1 MTQGKAFFFEK
12 KKQKTFAPGGG
23 IGVRA
28 GSADACA
35 GRTSARRGAGGAA
48 KVFSSFF
55 SKKDCLLALLALAPT
70 HALADAA
77 TRNNIEAVSATTGE
91 GIYQHVC
98 QGCHMPGAVGAIG
111 AGRIPALAGN
121 KRLAASGYPV
131 AMVLRGNGGMP
142 WFNGTLDDA
151 QIATVVN
158 YVRTH
163 FGNDYKDAVTPAYVA
178 SVKGP
183 VPVVEQ

>member
-1 MTQGKAFFFEK
+1 M
-12 KKQKTFAPGGG
+12 
-23 IGVRA
+23 
-28 GSADACA
+28 
-35 GRTSARRGAGGAA
+35 
-48 KVFSSFF
+48 
-55 SKKDCLLALLALAPT
+55 LALAPT

-98 QGCHMPGAVGAIG
+98 QGCHMPGAVGAVG

>member
-1 MTQGKAFFFEK
+1 MRQDKAFFFEK
-12 KKQKTFAPGGG
+12 KKQKTFASDGGTKM
-23 IGVRA
+23 RA
-28 GSADACA
+28 GRRCA
-35 GRTSARRGAGGAA
+35 HRGAGREV
-48 KVFSSFF
+48 KVFWSFF
-55 SKKDCLLALLALAPT
+55 SKKDCLLAFLALAPT

-77 TRNNIEAVSATTGE
+77 TRNNIGGVSATTGDAL
-91 GIYQHVC
+91 YQHVC
-98 QGCHMPGAVGAIG
+98 QGCHMPGAVGAVG

-121 KRLAASGYPV
+121 KRLAAAGYPV

-151 QIATVVN
+151 QIAAVVN

-183 VPVVEQ
+183 VPEVEQ